1 MLWKKKKDA
10 EFQTI
15 LQLWNTSIRTERFEK
30 DLL

>member
-1 MLWKKKKDA
+1 MLWKKKDA

-30 DLL
+30 DLV